1 MCRVAF
7 QNSRSGWGRVSSAQR
22 GRPGE
27 QSGNHTMIHEAGGP
41 RIRGQQNKKESV
53 AVTDFEVE
61 GAQEKK
67 EKRTLRGPFPKSLP
81 S

>member
-1 MCRVAF
+1 
-7 QNSRSGWGRVSSAQR
+7 
-22 GRPGE
+22 
-27 QSGNHTMIHEAGGP
+27 MIHEAGGP

-67 EKRTLRGPFPKSLP
+67 EKKDSPGTFSKVSAILSLLLTCYLFLSRRTMAFASSHAL
-81 S
+81 